1 MTDKSGWEIVQN
13 AEGGIRVIGMMRLC
27 NTHPSKSLPS
37 PFKTNPTPPSDTTPR
52 NFHPTKS
59 TQLPSYNVIS
69 SYHLNAPYLEQ
80 IRDSSPNYIAAVY
93 MLDCHWGPIANP
105 FDAIDTPQKTTA
117 CATPRSRLRA
127 GPFAAARVCQSASH
141 QAQLRR
147 RPIDIARH
155 RTHLRSAPR
164 RRSRESSV

>member
-1 MTDKSGWEIVQN
+1 MVQN

-27 NTHPSKSLPS
+27 NKHPSTSLPNALQNK
-37 PFKTNPTPPSDTTPR
+37 PNTTVR
-52 NFHPTKS
+52 HNT
-59 TQLPSYNVIS
+59 TQRSSYNVIS

-80 IRDSSPNYIAAVY
+80 IRDSSPNHIAAVY
-93 MLDCHWGPIANP
+93 MLDSDWGPIANP

-117 CATPRSRLRA
+117 CANPRSRPRA

-147 RPIDIARH
+147 RPVDIAHH